1 MKHFLSIESLTGVEL
16 EALVEHGYELKA
28 NRGDSN
34 FRPLAGQTWAMIFTK
49 SSTRTRV
56 SFEVGI
62 HELGGHAMFFS
73 GRDLQLG
80 RGEPIKDTA
89 RVLGRM
95 VDGAIIRTFD
105 QEDIENFAKHGNIP
119 TINALTDAEHPCQ
132 IVADLLT
139 MRERLPD
146 WRKARV
152 CFLGDGACNMAVSW
166 LWATKLLDLEFVI
179 GAPSDFQP
187 EPELIAKLNSDKIH
201 IESDAIKAVEGC
213 DVLYTDVWVSMGKE
227 AESEDRLQI
236 LKPYQVNE
244 SLLAAAKPGA
254 IVMHC
259 LPAYREKEI
268 TEDVLEAHADVIF
281 EQAENRLHAQKAIL
295 CRSVGS

>member
-1 MKHFLSIESLTGVEL
+1 MKHFLSLESLCTSEL
-16 EALVEHGYELKA
+16 EALIEHGVELKA
-28 NRGDSN
+28 NRGDLS
-34 FRPLAGQTWAMIFTK
+34 FRPLMGQTWAMIFTK

-62 HELGGHAMFFS
+62 HELGAHAMFLS

-105 QEDIENFAKHGNIP
+105 QDDIEGFAAHSNIP
-119 TINALTDAEHPCQ
+119 TINALSDAEHPCQ
-132 IVADLLT
+132 VVADLQT

-146 WRKARV
+146 WRGARV
-152 CFLGDGACNMAVSW
+152 CFLGDGACNMAISW
-166 LWATKLLDLEFVI
+166 LWAAKLLDLELVI
-179 GAPSDFQP
+179 GAPEGFHP
-187 EPELIAKLNSDKIH
+187 EPELIARLDSSKIRV
-201 IESDAIKAVEGC
+201 ETDPIKAVEGC

-227 AESEDRLQI
+227 DESEDRIKILQ
-236 LKPYQVNE
+236 PYQVNE
-244 SLLAAAKPGA
+244 RLIAAAKPGV

-259 LPAYREKEI
+259 LPAYRDKEI

-295 CRSVGS
+295 CRSVA